1 MLEQYVDVVGVEDL
15 LEKQVVGG
23 SGLAAWPDLA
33 LLDEGGFV
41 KVVIERN
48 HGGGETVLSLFD

>member
-1 MLEQYVDVVGVEDL
+1 MDVMGEEDL
-15 LEKQVVGG
+15 LEKQVVRGC
-23 SGLAAWPDLA
+23 GLAAWPDLA
-33 LLDEGGFV
+33 LLDEDGFV